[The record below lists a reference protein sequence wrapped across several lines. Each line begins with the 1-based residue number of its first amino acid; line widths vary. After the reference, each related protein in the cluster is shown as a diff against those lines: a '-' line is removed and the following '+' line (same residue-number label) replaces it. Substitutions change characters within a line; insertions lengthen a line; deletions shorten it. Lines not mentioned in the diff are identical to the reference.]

1 MVIGIDLG
9 TSNSVVAYM
18 SADGPQIIP
27 NSLEQRLTPSVVGVD
42 LNGEILVGEAA
53 KELFVTQPERC
64 ASLFKRYMGE
74 KRQIRIADKTFS
86 PEELSSLV
94 LKSLKDDAEAFLKTE
109 IESAVITVPAYF
121 NENQRQATIEAGRLA
136 GLKVAR
142 IINEPTA
149 ASIAYGLQEPDEDK
163 MILVFDLG
171 GGTFDVSVVDI
182 FDGTIQV
189 QSSSGEAFLGGE
201 DFTVAIA
208 SVVLKEIGLSLER
221 TEMYEQERFTR
232 LLRECEKIKK
242 KLSIEE
248 SAILTIP
255 DESASLNENCVKV
268 EISRTDFQEWTKHIL
283 ENIENPVRR
292 CLGDSDIDKSE
303 IDEVIL
309 VGGATRMATIH
320 DKVKSLFGQEPLNKI
335 DPDLVVALGAAV
347 QAGLIDNN
355 EELKD
360 LVITDVAPFTLG
372 VETTKAFGDNYK
384 PGYFLPVINRN
395 TTIPASRVER
405 VATLS
410 PNQTEVKVRIFQ
422 GESRKVKDNLAL
434 GSFNVKGIPPGPAGQ
449 EIDIRLTYDLNGILE
464 VEATIVKTG
473 KKANLVIKGK
483 SCNLSEQDL
492 SEALLKMKG
501 LKKHPREDSKNRHVL
516 RRAERLFKELDNN
529 SKANLEYLLDA
540 FEAALETQ
548 DKDLSE
554 KVRVELVNFLN
565 NMEDDSGENS
575 TR

>member
-1 MVIGIDLG
+1 MIIGIDLG

-18 SADGPQIIP
+18 SKEGPKIIP
-27 NSLEQRLTPSVVGVD
+27 NSLEQLLTPSVVGID
-42 LNGEILVGEAA
+42 QDGEIVVGETA
-53 KELFVTQPERC
+53 KELYITKPDRC
-64 ASLFKRYMGE
+64 TSLFKRYMGE
-74 KRQIRIADKTFS
+74 VRKIKVADKTFS

-94 LKSLKDDAEAFLKTE
+94 LRSLKEDAEAFLNTK
-109 IESAVITVPAYF
+109 IDSAVITVPAYF

-136 GLKVAR
+136 GLKVSR

-163 MILVFDLG
+163 MVLVFDLG
-171 GGTFDVSVVDI
+171 GGTFDVSLVDI
-182 FDGTIQV
+182 FEGTIQV

-201 DFTVAIA
+201 DFTVALA
-208 SVVLKEIGLSLER
+208 SVILKEIGLSLER

-242 KLSIEE
+242 KLSFVETAVI
-248 SAILTIP
+248 TIP
-255 DESASLNENCVKV
+255 DENASINENCLKF
-268 EISRTDFQEWTKHIL
+268 EISRSEFEAWTKHLL

-292 CLGDSDIDKSE
+292 CLGDSETDKSE

-309 VGGATRMATIH
+309 VGGATRMKTIH
-320 DKVKSLFGQEPLNKI
+320 EKVKSMFGQEPLNKI
-335 DPDLVVALGAAV
+335 DPDLVVALGAAI
-347 QAGLIDNN
+347 QAGLIDKN

-360 LVITDVAPFTLG
+360 LVVTDVAPFTLG
-372 VETTKAFGDNYK
+372 VETTKSFGDHYK

-410 PNQTEVKVRIFQ
+410 PNQTEVKVRVFQ
-422 GESRKVKDNLAL
+422 GESRKVKDNLSL

-449 EIDIRLTYDLNGILE
+449 QIDIRFTYDLNGILE

-483 SCNLSEQDL
+483 NCNLSDL
-492 SEALLKMKG
+492 ELNTALQKMKG
-501 LKKHPREDSKNRHVL
+501 LKKHPREDSKNRHAL

-529 SKANLEYLLDA
+529 SKATLEYLLDA

-548 DKDLSE
+548 DKNLSE
-554 KVRVELVNFLN
+554 KVRIELESFLKT
-565 NMEDDSGENS
+565 MEDDFGENS
-575 TR
+575 TM